1 MRTMT
6 TERADAM
13 DRLKPRSK
21 AAKLRAQMRLIEAK
35 IEEGVQH
42 ADILQWLHGEGLVM
56 TERTYQSYLYRY
68 RRMRR
73 AVAPAES
80 QTSPAQAVATPK
92 PQSAGRR
99 PRTFNYDPKGNPDL
113 LK

>member
-1 MRTMT
+1 
-6 TERADAM
+6 
-13 DRLKPRSK
+13 
-21 AAKLRAQMRLIEAK
+21 MRLIETK

-42 ADILQWLHGEGLVM
+42 ADILQWLHGEGLVL

-73 AVAPAES
+73 ALGPAASEP
-80 QTSPAQAVATPK
+80 SPAQAVATLK
-92 PQSAGRR
+92 PQSAGQR